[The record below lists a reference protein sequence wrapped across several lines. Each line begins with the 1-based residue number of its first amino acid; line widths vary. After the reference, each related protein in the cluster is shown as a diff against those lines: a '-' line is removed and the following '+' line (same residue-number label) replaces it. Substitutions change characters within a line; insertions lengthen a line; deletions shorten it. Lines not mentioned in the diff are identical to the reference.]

1 MVLLLIYSFTFNL
14 ILCSERLHR
23 MFNLILI
30 PQGQCYY
37 GLDLSEHEANDNRS
51 VIDCKKT
58 HAASLSRDFLAT
70 TRLLFNKLQHIYKYR
85 VHQKYQT

>member
-30 PQGQCYY
+30 PQDQCYY
-37 GLDLSEHEANDNRS
+37 GFDLSEHEANDNRS
-51 VIDCKKT
+51 VIDCKKN
-58 HAASLSRDFLAT
+58 
-70 TRLLFNKLQHIYKYR
+70 TRCISITWFPCDNTAL
-85 VHQKYQT
+85 V